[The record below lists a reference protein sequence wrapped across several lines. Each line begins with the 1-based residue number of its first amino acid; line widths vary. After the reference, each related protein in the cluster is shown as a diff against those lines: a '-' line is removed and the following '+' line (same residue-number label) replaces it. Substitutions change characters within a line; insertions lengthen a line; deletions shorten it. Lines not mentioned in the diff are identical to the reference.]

1 MTRPAFY
8 AGYAQKKIRSIKYEG
23 ADVAMK
29 REFIYSILQS
39 IYRKVEW
46 FRCPLGS

>member
-1 MTRPAFY
+1 MTRPAFS

-29 REFIYSILQS
+29 REFSYLILQN

-46 FRCPLGS
+46 FRFPLGN